1 MGPPYQPFEQR
12 DAVIA
17 WERRAGVRAALLA
30 EATTRMLDSARLGL
44 GSQVLDVGTGTGDTA
59 LLAAER
65 VGPAGHVLAIDASPE
80 MVEQAVGKVRRSGL
94 ENVDVQVMDGARLSL
109 ADISRDAVIGRNAM
123 QFLPGWPLPLMGFH
137 RVLRQGGRLA
147 FIVWGPPEE
156 NPYFHLPVSLAREH
170 GWMRAPREAL
180 ETPYRLAD
188 GDRLHADLTT
198 AGFREA
204 AVARVAVD
212 VHMPEAAP
220 LASYIRESPMFHAN
234 ADQLNAEERVA
245 FDATLVAAIE
255 RFREGDGY
263 RIPVISLLVTGTRS

>member
-1 MGPPYQPFEQR
+1 MKSSSAVRSLGYGIGMGPPYQPFKQR

-65 VGPAGHVLAIDASPE
+65 VGPAGHVLATDASPE

-94 ENVDVQVMDGARLSL
+94 DNVDVQVMDGARLSL
-109 ADISRDAVIGRNAM
+109 ADVSRDAVIGRNAM
-123 QFLPGWPLPLMGFH
+123 QFLPGWPLPLMGFR

-170 GWMRAPREAL
+170 GWMGAPREAL

-188 GDRLHADLTT
+188 GDRLHADLAT
-198 AGFREA
+198 AGFREV
-204 AVARVAVD
+204 AVVRVAVD
-212 VHMPEAAP
+212 VQMPEAVP
-220 LASYIRESPMFHAN
+220 LC
-234 ADQLNAEERVA
+234 QLH
-245 FDATLVAAIE
+245 
-255 RFREGDGY
+255 
-263 RIPVISLLVTGTRS
+263 TRKPDVSRQCRSAHGRR